1 MLFLS
6 FPILSFSNARHL
18 NRNVLLKQWLVLKIK
33 QAWPQWFM
41 KLSSSVMLNW
51 NEAVGFRSFACS
63 YCFPRDIMHLNKL
76 PETNAES
83 IFHCSHNDLGLYFRA
98 FWRSKNTCNYVWN
111 RDTQIYLFYWQ
122 THDKFLSGGGKN
134 QDTGVYPI
142 QLESRI

>member
-1 MLFLS
+1 MWFLS

-18 NRNVLLKQWLVLKIK
+18 NGNVLLKQWLVLKIK
-33 QAWPQWFM
+33 QAWPQRFM

-51 NEAVGFRSFACS
+51 NEAVGFRSFACF

-98 FWRSKNTCNYVWN
+98 FWWSKDTCNYDWN
-111 RDTQIYLFYWQ
+111 
-122 THDKFLSGGGKN
+122 HDKYSNLSVLLTDSW
-134 QDTGVYPI
+134 QILVWRRDMGVYPI